1 MDVQQIKGIGGQLR
15 KFVGEFGDCFGRREP
30 REHLYR
36 YVQGQL
42 SDLARKS
49 VEPIALAACAWVNAQ
64 AYPSSA
70 RTVVYEQT
78 VRRIL
83 YYQRRNRQ
91 ARPCHWKKT
100 RRTLRAIGID
110 LRRLRSCAPDDL

>member
-15 KFVGEFGDCFGRREP
+15 KFVGEFGDCFGRSEP

-36 YVQGQL
+36 
-42 SDLARKS
+42 
-49 VEPIALAACAWVNAQ
+49 
-64 AYPSSA
+64 
-70 RTVVYEQT
+70 
-78 VRRIL
+78 
-83 YYQRRNRQ
+83 NRQ
-91 ARPCHWKKT
+91 ARLCHWKKT